1 MQMPSIFVRARSN
14 ARSFELR
21 VKHPLLGK
29 PVYRTFDSREDAE
42 RAGRAALEELG
53 RNVVPSWLQ
62 PDDRPQLRTVGQ
74 AIHQYRR
81 VASPPRSTEL
91 LLDTIARDI
100 GTTAL
105 STVDFA
111 WAEQWIRQM
120 KVTRLSTPGTIRKKK
135 GALSAVLDWVREKHP
150 QCLAS
155 NPLRRLPHGY
165 SAYNRRL
172 KAELAAMDKDVPFD
186 EERDRRIGAQEEARI
201 VEALAAQIEAAKN
214 VDDKARAEGM
224 LLMFQLALQ
233 TAMRMRELYT
243 LSVAQVKLAER
254 TIALERTKNGDKRQ
268 VPLNRAALKLLQS
281 PWPALD
287 AVRRDGL
294 LLPFW
299 DGDLDEDALR
309 KTTSKVSKLFQ
320 QVFAKVGCVD
330 LHFHDTRHEAVCR
343 WVLNAPVPLT
353 SEEVGRAAGMRDA
366 RTRQRY
372 LSLRGNELAD
382 KLG

>member
-1 MQMPSIFVRARSN
+1 MQMSSIFVRARSS
-14 ARSFELR
+14 AKSFELR
-21 VKHPLLGK
+21 VKHPLLAK
-29 PVYRTFDSREDAE
+29 PVYRTFNSREDAE

-62 PDDRPQLRTVGQ
+62 PDDRPRIGTIAQ
-74 AIHQYRR
+74 AIRQYIN
-81 VASPPRSTEL
+81 VAVPPRSTEL
-91 LLDTIARDI
+91 LLETIARDI
-100 GTTAL
+100 GATAL
-105 STVDFA
+105 SSVDFA

-120 KVTRLSTPGTIRKKK
+120 KLTRHSTPGTIRKKK
-135 GALSAVLDWVREKHP
+135 GALSAVLDWVCEKHP
-150 QCLAS
+150 QSLAS

-165 SAYNRRL
+165 SSYNRRL
-172 KAELAAMDKDVPFD
+172 KAELAAMGEDVPLD
-186 EERDRRIGAQEEARI
+186 EERDRRICAQEEARI
-201 VEALAAQIEAAKN
+201 VGVLLAQLEAAETA
-214 VDDKARAEGM
+214 DEKARAEGL

-243 LSVAQVKLAER
+243 VGMAQVKLAER

-287 AVRRDGL
+287 AVRRNGL
-294 LLPFW
+294 LFPFW
-299 DGDLDEDALR
+299 DGNLDEDALR
-309 KTTSKVSKLFQ
+309 RTTSHLSKLFR
-320 QVFAKVGCVD
+320 QVFVKAGCPD

-353 SEEVGRAAGMRDA
+353 SEELGRAAGMRDA

-372 LSLRGNELAD
+372 LSLRGHELAD